1 MGAVDATKSD
11 KDKIKNLKIILG
23 KLPKR
28 NYHIL
33 KYLIAHLQ
41 RFNFKSNL
49 FYFIFTINLKTYFLI
64 ICRVA
69 EKASINKMHADNL
82 GAVFGPSLMR
92 SPKEEDLLSIGTQ
105 VN

>member
-49 FYFIFTINLKTYFLI
+49 FYFYKTYVLI